1 MNKFWATFSLTYK
14 NKVKAKSFIIF
25 TAVVIILMLAASNIN
40 KIIDL
45 FDDGPD
51 KVGVVSSNNQI
62 YEVIK
67 SQGNQLDEGAKFSK
81 VSEKQAR
88 IQVESEKLDKAYIIK
103 LNDNQKLSGK
113 ILSKDT
119 VSEQDKQKLKATLST
134 IQTQFVANSL
144 DLSQGEL
151 KQLQAQSDVSS
162 EIIANNAKSSNLS
175 EAQKGFNTVIVY
187 LGIMLM
193 FFIIFNY
200 ASQVAM
206 EIATEK
212 TSRVIEMIITSVTP
226 VTHLFA
232 KMAGVIAVALTQ
244 ISIFVIVGVI
254 CFLTFDIGD
263 MLQGFK
269 VEPNELTLQ
278 LAIVGFVSL
287 IIGIFSYIILAS
299 ILGSITSRIED
310 INQALMPMTL
320 VSMIAFYISLFS
332 VMNPDTL
339 LVKIASF
346 IPLMSPFVMFVR
358 ASTPDVAT
366 WEILV
371 SVGLSIVT
379 IFVLLWVAVRS
390 YKDTILSFDKGFI
403 GSIKRIF
410 NKKIN
415 GLNSEVRI

>member
-14 NKVKAKSFIIF
+14 NKVKAKSFMIF
-25 TAVVIILMLAASNIN
+25 TAVVIILMLGASNIN

-51 KVGVVSSNNQI
+51 KVGVVSSNDEI
-62 YEVIK
+62 YKVIK
-67 SQGNQLDEGAKFSK
+67 SQGHQLDEGAKFSK

-88 IQVESEKLDKAYIIK
+88 SQVESEKLDKAYIIK
-103 LNDNQKLSGK
+103 LNDNKKLSGK

-144 DLSQGEL
+144 DLSEGEL

-162 EIIANNAKSSNLS
+162 EVIANNAKSSNLS
-175 EAQKGFNTVIVY
+175 EAQKGFNTAIVY

-212 TSRVIEMIITSVTP
+212 TSRVIEMIITSVSP

-254 CFLTFDIGD
+254 CFLTFDISD

-278 LAIVGFVSL
+278 LAVVGFVSL
-287 IIGIFSYIILAS
+287 IIGVFSYIILAS

-339 LVKIASF
+339 LVKIVSF

-366 WEILV
+366 WEIV
-371 SVGLSIVT
+371 ISVGLSIIT
-379 IFVLLWVAVRS
+379 IFVLLWIAVRS
-390 YKDTILSFDKGFI
+390 YKDTILSFDKGFV
-403 GSIKRIF
+403 SSMKRIF
-410 NKKIN
+410 NKKN
-415 GLNSEVRI
+415 

>member
-45 FDDGPD
+45 FNDGPD

-103 LNDNQKLSGK
+103 LKDNQKLSGK

-410 NKKIN
+410 NKKN
-415 GLNSEVRI
+415 

>member
-403 GSIKRIF
+403 GSIKHIF
-410 NKKIN
+410 NKKN
-415 GLNSEVRI
+415 

>member
-1 MNKFWATFSLTYK
+1 MSKFWATFSLTYK
-14 NKVKAKSFIIF
+14 NKVKAKSFMIF
-25 TAVVIILMLAASNIN
+25 TAVVIILMLGASNIN

-51 KVGVVSSNNQI
+51 KVGVVSSNDEI
-62 YEVIK
+62 YKVIK
-67 SQGNQLDEGAKFSK
+67 SQGNQLDEGAKFNK

-88 IQVESEKLDKAYIIK
+88 SQVESEKLDKAYIIK

-162 EIIANNAKSSNLS
+162 EVIANNAKSSNLS
-175 EAQKGFNTVIVY
+175 EAQKGFNTAIVY

-212 TSRVIEMIITSVTP
+212 TSRVIEMIITSVSP

-254 CFLTFDIGD
+254 CFLTFDISD

-278 LAIVGFVSL
+278 LAVVGFVSL

-339 LVKIASF
+339 LVKIVSF

-366 WEILV
+366 WEIAV
-371 SVGLSIVT
+371 SVGLSIIT
-379 IFVLLWVAVRS
+379 IFVLLWIAVRS
-390 YKDTILSFDKGFI
+390 YKDTILSFDKGFV
-403 GSIKRIF
+403 SSVKRIF

-415 GLNSEVRI
+415 KLK

>member
-1 MNKFWATFSLTYK
+1 MSKFWATFSLTYK
-14 NKVKAKSFIIF
+14 NKVKAKSFMIF
-25 TAVVIILMLAASNIN
+25 TAVVIILMLGASNIN

-51 KVGVVSSNNQI
+51 KVGVVSSNNEI
-62 YEVIK
+62 YKVIK
-67 SQGNQLDEGAKFSK
+67 SQGNQLDEGAKFNK

-88 IQVESEKLDKAYIIK
+88 SQVKSEKLDKAYIIK

-162 EIIANNAKSSNLS
+162 EVIANNAKSSNLS

-212 TSRVIEMIITSVTP
+212 TSRVIEMIITSVSP

-254 CFLTFDIGD
+254 CFLTFDISD

-278 LAIVGFVSL
+278 LAVVGFVSL

-320 VSMIAFYISLFS
+320 VSMIAFYISIFS

-339 LVKIASF
+339 LVKIVSF

-366 WEILV
+366 WEIAV
-371 SVGLSIVT
+371 SVGLSIIT
-379 IFVLLWVAVRS
+379 IFVLLWIAVRS
-390 YKDTILSFDKGFI
+390 YKDTILSFDKGFV
-403 GSIKRIF
+403 SSVKRIF
-410 NKKIN
+410 NKKN
-415 GLNSEVRI
+415 

>member
-1 MNKFWATFSLTYK
+1 MSKFWATFSLTYK

-25 TAVVIILMLAASNIN
+25 TAVVIILMLGVSNIN

-51 KVGVVSSNNQI
+51 KVGVVSSNDEI
-62 YEVIK
+62 YKVIK
-67 SQGNQLDEGAKFSK
+67 SQGNQLDEGAKFNK

-88 IQVESEKLDKAYIIK
+88 SQVESEKLDKAYIIK

-162 EIIANNAKSSNLS
+162 EVIANNAKSSNLS
-175 EAQKGFNTVIVY
+175 EAQKGFNTAIVY

-212 TSRVIEMIITSVTP
+212 TSRVIEMIITSVSP

-254 CFLTFDIGD
+254 CFLTFDISD

-278 LAIVGFVSL
+278 LAVVGFVSL

-320 VSMIAFYISLFS
+320 VSMIAFYISIFS

-339 LVKIASF
+339 LVKIVSF

-366 WEILV
+366 WEIAV
-371 SVGLSIVT
+371 SVGLSIIT
-379 IFVLLWVAVRS
+379 IFGLLWIAVRS
-390 YKDTILSFDKGFI
+390 YKDTILSFDKGFV
-403 GSIKRIF
+403 SSMKRIF

-415 GLNSEVRI
+415 N

>member
-1 MNKFWATFSLTYK
+1 MSKFWATFSLTYK
-14 NKVKAKSFIIF
+14 NKVKAKSFMIF
-25 TAVVIILMLAASNIN
+25 TAVVIILMLGASNIN

-51 KVGVVSSNNQI
+51 KVGVVSSNNEI
-62 YEVIK
+62 YKVIK

-88 IQVESEKLDKAYIIK
+88 SQVKSEKLDKAYIIK
-103 LNDNQKLSGK
+103 LKDNQKLSGK

-151 KQLQAQSDVSS
+151 KQLQAQSDVSA
-162 EIIANNAKSSNLS
+162 EVIANNAKSSNLS
-175 EAQKGFNTVIVY
+175 EAQKGFNTAIVY

-212 TSRVIEMIITSVTP
+212 TSRVIEMIITSVSP

-244 ISIFVIVGVI
+244 ISIFVVVGVI
-254 CFLTFDIGD
+254 CFLTFDISD

-278 LAIVGFVSL
+278 LVVVGFVSL

-332 VMNPDTL
+332 VMNTDTL
-339 LVKIASF
+339 LVKIVSF

-366 WEILV
+366 WEIMV
-371 SVGLSIVT
+371 SVVLSIIT
-379 IFVLLWVAVRS
+379 IFVLLWIAVRS
-390 YKDTILSFDKGFI
+390 YKDTILSFDKGFV
-403 GSIKRIF
+403 SSMKRIF
-410 NKKIN
+410 NKKN
-415 GLNSEVRI
+415 

>member
-45 FDDGPD
+45 FNDGPD

-410 NKKIN
+410 NKKN
-415 GLNSEVRI
+415 